1 MKDQYLS
8 KDFVLE
14 LIYRVIDEQ
23 NNLNPKELKLKKSEE
38 TILIG
43 QKGNL
48 DSLAFLTFLVEVES
62 IVKKN
67 IDENIVII
75 DEILFSEENG
85 PYNTIASLSEYILK
99 KIK

>member
-1 MKDQYLS
+1 MKDKYFS
-8 KDFVLE
+8 KDFILE
-14 LIYRVIDEQ
+14 LIYRVIDEH
-23 NNLNPKELKLKKSEE
+23 NNLNPKELKIEKSEE

>member
-1 MKDQYLS
+1 MKDQNLS
-8 KDFVLE
+8 QDFILD
-14 LIYRVIDEQ
+14 LIYKVIDEH
-23 NNLNPKELKLKKSEE
+23 NNLNPKELKLEKSKE

-48 DSLAFLTFLVEVES
+48 DSLAFLTFLVEVEN

-67 IDENIVII
+67 IDQNIVII

-99 KIK
+99 RIK

>member
-8 KDFVLE
+8 KDFILE